1 MPSENTI
8 QTNINDIINNN
19 TFKHTSTRFAVI
31 NEPDTRNYIN
41 TELLMTITGGDTLRL
56 KSIFKDEK
64 N

>member
-1 MPSENTI
+1 MPLENTV
-8 QTNINDIINNN
+8 QTIINNN

-41 TELLMTITGGDTLRL
+41 TELLMTITGGDTLLL

-64 N
+64 DEKN